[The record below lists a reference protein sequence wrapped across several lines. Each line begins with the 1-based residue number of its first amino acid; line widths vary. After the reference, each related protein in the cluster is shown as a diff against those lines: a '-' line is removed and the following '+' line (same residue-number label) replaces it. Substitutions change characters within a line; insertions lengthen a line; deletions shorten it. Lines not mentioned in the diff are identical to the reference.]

1 MTLNSALNL
10 GLEYNIKCTTFYNM
24 TLNLILNLGLIYNN
38 IMTELSLNTAYCYGP
53 KHLFY
58 LHYIIY
64 IICYI
69 IYILYDIIIK
79 SKFEKSLIKMGLN
92 PNESQCYDKYYD

>member
-10 GLEYNIKCTTFYNM
+10 GLEYNIKCTIFYNM
-24 TLNLILNLGLIYNN
+24 TLNLTLNLGLKYNN
-38 IMTELSLNTAYCYGP
+38 IMTELILNTAYCCCP
-53 KHLFY
+53 THLFY

-64 IICYI
+64 ICYI